1 LEQVLENV
9 VWLVVVEVQLCK
21 QELILPEVQEVVEM
35 HLQVVVQE
43 LLIPVEVV
51 EHLFQLQVL
60 ALVDQE

>member
-1 LEQVLENV
+1 
-9 VWLVVVEVQLCK
+9 LVVVEVQLCK
-21 QELILPEVQEVVEM
+21 EELILPEVQEVVEM